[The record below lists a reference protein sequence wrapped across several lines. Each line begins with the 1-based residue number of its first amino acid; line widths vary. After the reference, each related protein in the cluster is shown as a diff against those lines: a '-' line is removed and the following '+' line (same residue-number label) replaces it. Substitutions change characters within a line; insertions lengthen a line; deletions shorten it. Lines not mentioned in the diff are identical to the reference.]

1 MRVDVAIVGGGP
13 SGLLLAWV
21 LNLAGIETLV
31 LERRTAEYLRARV
44 RAGLL
49 EQGTIDYLAE
59 AGLGARL
66 ARECLTHEG
75 VVLAFEGKRLR
86 IDLRALAGKVVTI
99 YGQAEIQKDLM
110 DAHAARGSRLIFEA
124 EDVSLHGLMGD
135 MPRLAYRSGGER
147 KEVSCDFIAGCD
159 GFHGVSRQAIPQ
171 EVIHTYERVYPFA
184 WLGILSDTPPVNE
197 ELIYA
202 NHERGFAL
210 CTMRSLTRSR
220 YYLQVAADEDVADWS
235 EDRFWR
241 ELKRRIPGDA
251 ADALKRGPAL
261 ELSLAPLRSFV
272 AEPLR
277 HGRLLLA
284 GDAAHIVPPTGAKGL
299 NLAVADVRHLAAALI
314 AYYRKGRSD
323 LLNAYSDT
331 CLARVWKAQRFS
343 WWMTNLTHRFPEASP
358 FERRAQ
364 AAELAY
370 LATSRAAQTVLA
382 ENYVGLPDPGA

>member
-1 MRVDVAIVGGGP
+1 MRVDVGIVGGGP
-13 SGLLLAWV
+13 AGLLLAWV
-21 LNLAGIETLV
+21 LNLAGIETIL

-49 EQGTIDYLAE
+49 EQGTVDYLAE

-135 MPRLAYRSGGER
+135 LPRLAYRSGGER

-171 EVIHTYERVYPFA
+171 EVIRIYERVYPFA

-197 ELIYA
+197 ELI
-202 NHERGFAL
+202 
-210 CTMRSLTRSR
+210 T
-220 YYLQVAADEDVADWS
+220 
-235 EDRFWR
+235 
-241 ELKRRIPGDA
+241 
-251 ADALKRGPAL
+251 
-261 ELSLAPLRSFV
+261 
-272 AEPLR
+272 
-277 HGRLLLA
+277 
-284 GDAAHIVPPTGAKGL
+284 PTTS
-299 NLAVADVRHLAAALI
+299 AALPC
-314 AYYRKGRSD
+314 APC
-323 LLNAYSDT
+323 A
-331 CLARVWKAQRFS
+331 
-343 WWMTNLTHRFPEASP
+343 P
-358 FERRAQ
+358 
-364 AAELAY
+364 
-370 LATSRAAQTVLA
+370 
-382 ENYVGLPDPGA
+382 